1 MSTAYGNDRQN
12 EFHSNIFVCVLYHRA
27 NRIMG
32 RNIDSNEVYDG
43 IGMKRFEKDKLVQF
57 LLRQ

>member
-1 MSTAYGNDRQN
+1 
-12 EFHSNIFVCVLYHRA
+12 
-27 NRIMG
+27 MG

-43 IGMKRFEKDKLVQF
+43 IGMKRFEKDELVQF